1 MAVITKESKM
11 RGVTIVGG
19 EGLALA
25 EVSHGRRGRAN
36 WQYTMGGS
44 RPVSVP
50 DFVAA
55 AMQKLTNLTPFN
67 LGEGEGSSM

>member
-25 EVSHGRRGRAN
+25 EVSHSRRGRAN

-67 LGEGEGSSM
+67 LREGEGSSI